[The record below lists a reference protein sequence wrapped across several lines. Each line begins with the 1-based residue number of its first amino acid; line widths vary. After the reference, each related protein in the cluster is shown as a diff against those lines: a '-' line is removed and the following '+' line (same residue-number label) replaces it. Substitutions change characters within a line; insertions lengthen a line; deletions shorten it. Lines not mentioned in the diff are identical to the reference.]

1 MKLVDTLA
9 EQEIVEALI
18 EATKPPVPRRMRG
31 RSLPALDAVSLCA
44 LPKRLSLPP
53 RRPYPRRLL
62 CGGRAAH
69 GRRRNGL
76 LSAPVLRRIARHPV
90 ASQPPRMHRLL
101 GRGPLSPL
109 ARPHHTAS
117 RRRRAPSGAT
127 RSNTALARTS
137 PTRRA
142 KPARKSCA
150 TPPRAHPGV
159 CVAVL
164 VCGAFAEAS
173 PKGRETWRIGVGQ
186 SGAYALREF
195 PEARLEFGR
204 DAFAADP
211 RIAAMQ
217 WER

>member
-1 MKLVDTLA
+1 MRLTQTALA
-9 EQEIVEALI
+9 SAAPALPL
-18 EATKPPVPRRMRG
+18 ASTMRRKSSARPRPKPPSIGSSSSPKSPATPWPANPLECTGFSVEVLSH
-31 RSLPALDAVSLCA
+31 RSLDLTI
-44 LPKRLSLPP
+44 PP
-53 RRPYPRRLL
+53 LANPR
-62 CGGRAAH
+62 
-69 GRRRNGL
+69 
-76 LSAPVLRRIARHPV
+76 VWRHPV
-90 ASQPPRMHRLL
+90 EY
-101 GRGPLSPL
+101 GPCQDL
-109 ARPHHTAS
+109 ANA
-117 RRRRAPSGAT
+117 
-127 RSNTALARTS
+127 
-137 PTRRA
+137 
-142 KPARKSCA
+142 ARKAGAEILRYASA
-150 TPPRAHPGV
+150 RDPGV